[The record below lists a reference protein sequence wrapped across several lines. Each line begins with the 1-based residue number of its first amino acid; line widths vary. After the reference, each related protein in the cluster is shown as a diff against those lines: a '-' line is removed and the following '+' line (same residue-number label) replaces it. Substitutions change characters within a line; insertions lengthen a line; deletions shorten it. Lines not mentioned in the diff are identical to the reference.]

1 MDLETSYQKTL
12 EYLYSFVDYSLSR
25 GLRNMAEKFDLDRM
39 RRFLEFLGNPE
50 RAYPII
56 HVAGTKG
63 KGSVCA
69 LCASAL
75 EAGGYR
81 VGLYT
86 SPHLQDYTE
95 RIQIN
100 GAPIPHEELIKLV
113 DEIRPFLDQGTEITT
128 FEITTALA
136 LLYFARQKV
145 TAAVL
150 EVGLGGRLDATNA
163 VQPNV
168 TVITSISYDHTQVL
182 GDTLAE
188 IAAEKGGIIKRGV
201 PVIIAP
207 QQEEARAV
215 FEKIAAHQ
223 NARLIQIGRDFQFKG
238 IENSLEGQTLQV
250 WDTTQPSSQ
259 PVQLQIPLL
268 GDHQLENT
276 ATAYAALRVAN
287 EHGLPLSVES
297 IQKGFKDV
305 DWPGRFE
312 VLRRDPPVV
321 VDAAHNR
328 DSARR
333 LMLTLK
339 TYFKGWPVVLVFGA
353 SEDKDIS
360 GMLAE
365 LMQNV
370 DQVIFTR
377 SYHPRAIEPESLV
390 ALVQGYGK
398 SAVVV
403 PAVEDALER
412 ALEVAGED
420 KLVLITG
427 SIFIAAGGRHSWYNR
442 SAHPLH

>member
-100 GAPIPHEELIKLV
+100 GAPIPHEELIRLV

-333 LMLTLK
+333 LMQTLK
-339 TYFKGWPVVLVFGA
+339 TYFKDWPVVLVFGA

>member
-100 GAPIPHEELIKLV
+100 GAPIPREELIKLV

-215 FEKIAAHQ
+215 FEKIAARQ

-333 LMLTLK
+333 LMQTLK
-339 TYFKGWPVVLVFGA
+339 TYFKDWPVVLVFGA

-370 DQVIFTR
+370 DQMIFTR

>member
-339 TYFKGWPVVLVFGA
+339 TYFKDWPVVLVFGA

-370 DQVIFTR
+370 DQMIFTR

>member
-100 GAPIPHEELIKLV
+100 GAPIPREELIKLV

-215 FEKIAAHQ
+215 FEKIAARQ

-339 TYFKGWPVVLVFGA
+339 TYFKDWPVVLVFGA

-370 DQVIFTR
+370 DQMIFTR

>member
-100 GAPIPHEELIKLV
+100 GAPIPREELIKLV

-215 FEKIAAHQ
+215 FEKIAARQ

-333 LMLTLK
+333 LMQTLK
-339 TYFKGWPVVLVFGA
+339 TYFKDWPVVLVFGA